1 MSEEQIKSAIRGFIK
16 SMTVGDSKQA
26 ISFLADDVVWVTPYG
41 TFKGKPAVVKYLAWV
56 NKIVKD
62 YRVNENGIGII
73 TQGDTGIIEHNLL
86 GVTNA
91 KKWEIPAMCIYE
103 FKEEKI
109 QNMRAFFD
117 RASQAKQAAKGVIA
131 KWAVNAVVNATEK
144 GLR

>member
-1 MSEEQIKSAIRGFIK
+1 
-16 SMTVGDSKQA
+16 
-26 ISFLADDVVWVTPYG
+26 
-41 TFKGKPAVVKYLAWV
+41 
-56 NKIVKD
+56 
-62 YRVNENGIGII
+62 
-73 TQGDTGIIEHNLL
+73 
-86 GVTNA
+86 
-91 KKWEIPAMCIYE
+91 MCIYE